1 MKKFGILMIAILL
14 TASVC
19 FTSCSLFSKGSEES
33 ETESVGSSETESES
47 GSTES
52 DSTEELSETESATDG
67 NDGSDTVKFIDPSKD
82 AYADD
87 IYTPIEP
94 EEIG

>member
-19 FTSCSLFSKGSEES
+19 FTSCSLFAKDPEESEES

-47 GSTES
+47 
-52 DSTEELSETESATDG
+52 DSTGETESATDG
-67 NDGSDTVKFIDPSKD
+67 NDESDTVEPIDPDKD

-87 IYTPIEP
+87 IYTDIEP
-94 EEIG
+94 EEIL